1 MASQPPRRTLSTTR
15 LLCLLTQLQTE
26 TRKSMDDVARGIGVH
41 PSLVS
46 KLKNEPFRN
55 VRTLTIEKVTEKV
68 GLDPRFFTDPK
79 LGNNPDYRR
88 YLLGR
93 TASAV
98 AKSPKKASSPKRS
111 KKQQQQQFADAAAA
125 PLDSADVIRALDMLY
140 ASPEERDA
148 LHDVVDQHRF
158 PFINQA
164 LVQAIISGI
173 RKGQRMQRYVDD
185 ALSASIDEEM
195 AKSGADDDDAGD
207 DAGDDDVDKD

>member
-79 LGNNPDYRR
+79 LGNNPDYRC

-93 TASAV
+93 TASI
-98 AKSPKKASSPKRS
+98 AKPSKKAPATKRS
-111 KKQQQQQFADAAAA
+111 RKQQFADAAAA
-125 PLDSADVIRALDMLY
+125 PLDSDDVTRALDTLY

-148 LHDVVDQHRF
+148 FHDVVAQHRF

-164 LVQAIISGI
+164 LVQGIISGI
-173 RKGQRMQRYVDD
+173 RKGERLQRYVDD
-185 ALSASIDEEM
+185 ALSASIDEEI
-195 AKSGADDDDAGD
+195 AKGGDTDDGDTDDDNTSD
-207 DAGDDDVDKD
+207 DAADNDY